1 MFSWRCHSCRQ
12 SEKKFGSIAPVTS
25 QRKVS
30 SPRQRMK
37 EGKNIIMDL
46 LDYHLSE
53 QESYDSSSGME
64 YCPDTRTFI
73 GGWDM
78 SRRVCNK
85 KWHSIDNQIV
95 SLQEVFGL
103 RRTVMC
109 ELRYVGTEWFRWMHC
124 KNRNVRLCTRI
135 WVIKI
140 LLADGDLKCYF

>member
-1 MFSWRCHSCRQ
+1 MSQLQAELKENWIHCSSHISTHRVHSTPKNER
-12 SEKKFGSIAPVTS
+12 KK
-25 QRKVS
+25 
-30 SPRQRMK
+30 
-37 EGKNIIMDL
+37 EYMDL
-46 LDYHLSE
+46 LGYHLSK
-53 QESYDSSSGME
+53 QESCDSSSGME

-109 ELRYVGTEWFRWMHC
+109 ALRYVGTEWFRWMHC